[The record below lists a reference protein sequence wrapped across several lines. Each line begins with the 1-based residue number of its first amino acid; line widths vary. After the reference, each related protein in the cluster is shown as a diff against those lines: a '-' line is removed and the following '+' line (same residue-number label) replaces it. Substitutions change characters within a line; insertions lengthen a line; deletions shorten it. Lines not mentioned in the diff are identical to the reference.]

1 MIYFVRHGET
11 EWNKIGRMQGHID
24 IELNEEGKKQ
34 AQIVRDK
41 LTSVRFDKVFSSP
54 LKRAKQTAQI
64 ISGSS
69 PIIDNRLI
77 ERFNGDLEGK
87 FKDEIKVYPD
97 FNDPNETRFGIE
109 TLGSFKGRIENF
121 LNEVTKKY
129 KNQNVLVVTHAGVCL
144 YVRCYFEGEPDG
156 VLYEKYKL
164 NNCEVLSYEN

>member
-24 IELNEEGKKQ
+24 IELNEEGKNQ
-34 AQIVRDK
+34 AQIVHNK
-41 LTSVRFDKVFSSP
+41 LSGVKFDKVFSSP
-54 LKRAKQTAQI
+54 LKRTKQTAQI
-64 ISGSS
+64 ISESE
-69 PIIDNRLI
+69 PIIDERLI
-77 ERFNGDLEGK
+77 ERFNGELEGK

-109 TLGSFKGRIENF
+109 TLGSFKGRIESF

-129 KNQNVLVVTHAGVCL
+129 KKQNILVVTHAGVCL